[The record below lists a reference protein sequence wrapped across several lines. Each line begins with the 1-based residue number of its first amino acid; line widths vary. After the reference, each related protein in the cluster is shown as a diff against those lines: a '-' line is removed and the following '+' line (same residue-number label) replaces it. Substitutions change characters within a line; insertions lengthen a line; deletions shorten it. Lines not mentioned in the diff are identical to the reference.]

1 VRILYIVHP
10 VLRSLVIR
18 LHSQLNSFTQFVLAI
33 DRPIPYS
40 NPKGIPGQAMVDPR
54 ATILAQANIVDVL
67 GREGV
72 NLADWGKTLESL
84 PQCTLIF
91 YLLCDSDQADS

>member
-1 VRILYIVHP
+1 MGDAHRVAIPLRILYLVHP

-18 LHSQLNSFTQFVLAI
+18 LHSQLNAFTQFVLSI
-33 DRPIPYS
+33 DRPIPFS
-40 NPKGIPGQAMVDPR
+40 SSRGNPVQGMVDPR

-72 NLADWGKTLESL
+72 NLAEWGTAIESL
-84 PQCTLIF
+84 PQCT
-91 YLLCDSDQADS
+91 

>member
-1 VRILYIVHP
+1 
-10 VLRSLVIR
+10 
-18 LHSQLNSFTQFVLAI
+18 
-33 DRPIPYS
+33 
-40 NPKGIPGQAMVDPR
+40 MVDPR